1 MKLFRFSLIISLSLL
16 FVTIQAQILIPEFE
30 KPQKLNALNM
40 EEAEESMPVPFL
52 NGENMYFVRTFVE
65 GNMKQR
71 SEGQE
76 IYQSVRTEEGWA
88 SPQKV
93 FNDLNDNGNNAVI
106 GSSKDG
112 NTIYVFNSI
121 QSYKRIA
128 KGLAYAK
135 KGEDGVWGEL
145 QKINIP
151 GFEIENGFYSF
162 YINPEENVL
171 LISMPQADT
180 TFYEDLYFSLKQN
193 GEWTEVKS
201 LGNIINTNLVETSP
215 YLADDGKTLYFASS
229 GHEGFGQT
237 DIFVSYRQDDSWTNW
252 TKPLNLGAPINSQHF
267 ESYFTMGNNQE
278 VYFVSNREQR
288 YSDIYYTKFTKKVR
302 RSDEVLAEIQ
312 GEFNYNNLPAEGVN
326 LEVYDENGNLI
337 EVVETDED
345 GKFRYKKLNSDETY
359 LVKLAAEDAN
369 DYAGGEIYFVD
380 EKGNKV
386 ARFKSKSE
394 GEFEDLKVLD
404 EVSGQFTYEGLP
416 ADGVKLKVY
425 DADGNLVDEVVTDEF
440 GNFRYQKLN
449 PDETYVVK
457 LAAEDENDYAG
468 GDIYFV
474 DEKGNKIARFK
485 SKVDGGFEDLRALD
499 EVSGQFTYKNLP
511 AEGVKLNVYDA
522 NGNLVDEVVTDEF
535 GNFRYQKL
543 NPDETYVVKLAAED
557 ENDYAGGEFYFV
569 DTEGN
574 KVGRF
579 SDTDGGVSD
588 LMAIDQVVGQFNY
601 EGLPTEGVKLVIL
614 NADGDVIEEVI
625 TDENGRFNYTKLNP
639 EETYLVQ
646 LDATD
651 NADLSN
657 GKIYFLDKNGGKI
670 GRFTNLANGNY
681 SESSN
686 RSELSVL
693 EEEIT
698 GVYKYEKLPVANTAL
713 VVLDENGFPIDTIY
727 TDVNGSFTYFKL
739 KQDKNYTLLPID
751 LKDDSDLED
760 VDLYL
765 VDANGNRTKV
775 AYNQGSRGFS
785 FESINEQPK
794 TTVSELDG
802 NVLRI
807 YFDFNVYELSAEDK
821 NKLDQA
827 VLRMKKDKSLNVLI
841 EGHTDNVGT
850 ADNNLKVSRF
860 RAKAAKKYLEN
871 NNISANRISIV
882 GKGESE
888 PLADND
894 TDEGRSKNRRVEL
907 VFKD

>member
-52 NGENMYFVRTFVE
+52 DGENMYFVRTFVE

-145 QKINIP
+145 QRINIP

-386 ARFKSKSE
+386 ARFKSKAD
-394 GEFEDLKVLD
+394 GQFEDLRVLD

-416 ADGVKLKVY
+416 ADGVKLK
-425 DADGNLVDEVVTDEF
+425 
-440 GNFRYQKLN
+440 
-449 PDETYVVK
+449 
-457 LAAEDENDYAG
+457 
-468 GDIYFV
+468 
-474 DEKGNKIARFK
+474 
-485 SKVDGGFEDLRALD
+485 
-499 EVSGQFTYKNLP
+499 
-511 AEGVKLNVYDA
+511 VYDA

-569 DTEGN
+569 DAEGN

-588 LMAIDQVVGQFNY
+588 LMAIDQVAGQFNY

-614 NADGDVIEEVI
+614 NADGDVIEEII

-698 GVYKYEKLPVANTAL
+698 GVYKYEKLPVANAAL
-713 VVLDENGFPIDTIY
+713 VVFDENGFPIDTIY
-727 TDVNGSFTYFKL
+727 TDVNGSFTYSKL
-739 KQDKNYTLLPID
+739 KQDKSYTLLPID
-751 LKDDSDLED
+751 LKDNNNLED

-794 TTVSELDG
+794 TTVSEFDG

>member
-52 NGENMYFVRTFVE
+52 DGENMYFVRTFVE

-145 QKINIP
+145 QRINIP

-386 ARFKSKSE
+386 ARFKSKAD
-394 GEFEDLKVLD
+394 GQFEDLRVLD

-425 DADGNLVDEVVTDEF
+425 DANGNLVDEVVTDEF

-485 SKVDGGFEDLRALD
+485 SKADGGFEDLRALD

-569 DTEGN
+569 DAEGN

-588 LMAIDQVVGQFNY
+588 LMAIDQVAGQFNY

-614 NADGDVIEEVI
+614 NADGDVIEEII

-698 GVYKYEKLPVANTAL
+698 GVYKYEKLPVANAAL
-713 VVLDENGFPIDTIY
+713 VVFDENGFPIDTIY
-727 TDVNGSFTYFKL
+727 TDVNGSFTYSKL
-739 KQDKNYTLLPID
+739 KQDKSYTLLPID
-751 LKDDSDLED
+751 LKDNNNLED

-794 TTVSELDG
+794 TTVSEFDG

>member
-1 MKLFRFSLIISLSLL
+1 MKLFRFSLIIALSLL

-52 NGENMYFVRTFVE
+52 DGENMYFVRTFVE

-76 IYQSVRTEEGWA
+76 IYQSVRTDEGWA

-201 LGNIINTNLVETSP
+201 LGNVINTKLVETSP

-312 GEFNYNNLPAEGVN
+312 GEFNYNNLPAEGVS

-425 DADGNLVDEVVTDEF
+425 DANGNLVDEVVTDEF

-485 SKVDGGFEDLRALD
+485 SKADGGFEDLRALD

-569 DTEGN
+569 DAEGN

-579 SDTDGGVSD
+579 SDTEGGVSD
-588 LMAIDQVVGQFNY
+588 LMAIDQVAGQFNY

-698 GVYKYEKLPVANTAL
+698 GVYKYEKLPVANAAL

-727 TDVNGSFTYFKL
+727 TDVNGSFTYSKL

-751 LKDDSDLED
+751 LKDDIDLED

-794 TTVSELDG
+794 TTVSEFDG

>member
-52 NGENMYFVRTFVE
+52 DGENMYFVRTFVE

-145 QKINIP
+145 QRINIP

-380 EKGNKV
+380 EK
-386 ARFKSKSE
+386 
-394 GEFEDLKVLD
+394 
-404 EVSGQFTYEGLP
+404 
-416 ADGVKLKVY
+416 
-425 DADGNLVDEVVTDEF
+425 
-440 GNFRYQKLN
+440 
-449 PDETYVVK
+449 
-457 LAAEDENDYAG
+457 
-468 GDIYFV
+468 
-474 DEKGNKIARFK
+474 
-485 SKVDGGFEDLRALD
+485 
-499 EVSGQFTYKNLP
+499 
-511 AEGVKLNVYDA
+511 
-522 NGNLVDEVVTDEF
+522 
-535 GNFRYQKL
+535 
-543 NPDETYVVKLAAED
+543 
-557 ENDYAGGEFYFV
+557 
-569 DTEGN
+569 
-574 KVGRF
+574 
-579 SDTDGGVSD
+579 
-588 LMAIDQVVGQFNY
+588 
-601 EGLPTEGVKLVIL
+601 
-614 NADGDVIEEVI
+614 
-625 TDENGRFNYTKLNP
+625 
-639 EETYLVQ
+639 
-646 LDATD
+646 
-651 NADLSN
+651 
-657 GKIYFLDKNGGKI
+657 
-670 GRFTNLANGNY
+670 
-681 SESSN
+681 
-686 RSELSVL
+686 
-693 EEEIT
+693 
-698 GVYKYEKLPVANTAL
+698 
-713 VVLDENGFPIDTIY
+713 
-727 TDVNGSFTYFKL
+727 
-739 KQDKNYTLLPID
+739 
-751 LKDDSDLED
+751 DS
-760 VDLYL
+760 
-765 VDANGNRTKV
+765 
-775 AYNQGSRGFS
+775 
-785 FESINEQPK
+785 
-794 TTVSELDG
+794 
-802 NVLRI
+802 
-807 YFDFNVYELSAEDK
+807 
-821 NKLDQA
+821 NKL
-827 VLRMKKDKSLNVLI
+827 
-841 EGHTDNVGT
+841 
-850 ADNNLKVSRF
+850 
-860 RAKAAKKYLEN
+860 
-871 NNISANRISIV
+871 
-882 GKGESE
+882 
-888 PLADND
+888 
-894 TDEGRSKNRRVEL
+894 
-907 VFKD
+907 